1 MFIIIGQSGTHP
13 RCDSPR
19 RLKQLVANATAG
31 EASMPISTST
41 AAILAWAFT
50 IMPDVILAVSDTFR
64 L

>member
-1 MFIIIGQSGTHP
+1 
-13 RCDSPR
+13 
-19 RLKQLVANATAG
+19 
-31 EASMPISTST
+31 MPISTST